1 MNHPQPYFNPNNGTP
16 PPAPGSP
23 PPNQPPFDQPPPG
36 QPQPNQ
42 APPHQPPANQPPQG
56 WYGPPSPQQPGLPHY
71 PRPAGAETRYP
82 RRKRTGMK
90 ITLITLG
97 VLVVLGAGGITLY
110 ANTAG
115 AERVFDPRAVEKAT
129 ERILTEEYAYRNV
142 KQVSCPAGKRVKPE
156 ASFSCTVDLGGGR
169 VLRAPILVVDTE
181 GNYRVRELHYPR

>member
-1 MNHPQPYFNPNNGTP
+1 
-16 PPAPGSP
+16 
-23 PPNQPPFDQPPPG
+23 
-36 QPQPNQ
+36 
-42 APPHQPPANQPPQG
+42 
-56 WYGPPSPQQPGLPHY
+56 
-71 PRPAGAETRYP
+71 
-82 RRKRTGMK
+82 MK